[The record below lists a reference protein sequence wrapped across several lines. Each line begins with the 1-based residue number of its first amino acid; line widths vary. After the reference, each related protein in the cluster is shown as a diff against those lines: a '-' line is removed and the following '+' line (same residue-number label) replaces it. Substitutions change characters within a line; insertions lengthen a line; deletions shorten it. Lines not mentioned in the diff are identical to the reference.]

1 MHTRVLTLATPL
13 VALAPI
19 VALGPAPASAAP
31 CPSTTAE
38 PTGSALAAQVS
49 STLCLLNA
57 ERAQRGL
64 APLRANRTLGRA
76 ARRHARD
83 MVRRRF
89 FSHVSPNGATV
100 DDRVRR
106 AGYRGCR
113 RTGETIAWG
122 TGPDAAPAAV
132 VQVWMASPDHRRV
145 ILDPNFRDIGLGV
158 AMGSPQG
165 SGGGATVTVDFAL
178 RD

>member
-1 MHTRVLTLATPL
+1 MHIRVLTLAALFGAL
-13 VALAPI
+13 V
-19 VALGPAPASAAP
+19 PATASAAA
-31 CPSTTAE
+31 CPSATVE
-38 PTGSALAAQVS
+38 PQSSALGAQAR

-64 APLRANRTLGRA
+64 APLRANPTLGRA

-89 FSHVSPNGATV
+89 FGHVSPSGATV

-106 AGYRGCR
+106 AGYRGGR

-132 VQVWMASPDHRRV
+132 VEAWMASPGHRSV

-158 AMGSPQG
+158 VMGSPQG
-165 SGGGATVTVDFAL
+165 SAGGATVTVDFA
-178 RD
+178 RRG